1 MRRARHIDQPAHRRS
16 RVFLLGTAA
25 AALLVVAAV
34 AFIAQRAIPDTG
46 DASSSAT
53 SQAGP
58 EKSLVPSSTIGTAD
72 EPVTRLHEIFRIRD
86 QAIQTRNA
94 RILDDIY
101 TIDCPCL
108 KGDQTLIRNLRKEG
122 LVWRGVKVSLDI
134 KEVKQVND
142 RLWTVSAQVT
152 TSSFDIRRE
161 SGGLVRRVPSGR
173 EHSRFALS
181 RPVGEQDWMLGHASV
196 IPESD

>member
-1 MRRARHIDQPAHRRS
+1 MRRARHIDEQAHRRS
-16 RVFLLGTAA
+16 RVFLLVTAA

-34 AFIAQRAIPDTG
+34 AFIAQRASSDA
-46 DASSSAT
+46 DASSST
-53 SQAGP
+53 TLQAGP
-58 EKSLVPSSTIGTAD
+58 EKSLAPSSTIGTAD
-72 EPVTRLHEIFRIRD
+72 ELVARLHEIFRIRD

-94 RILDDIY
+94 RILSDIY
-101 TIDCPCL
+101 TVDCPCL
-108 KGDQTLIRNLRKEG
+108 KGDQALIRNLRREE
-122 LVWRGVKVSLDI
+122 LVWRGIKVSLDI
-134 KEVKQVND
+134 EEVKQVND
-142 RLWTVSAQVT
+142 RLWTVNAQVI
-152 TSSFDIRRE
+152 SNSFDIRRE